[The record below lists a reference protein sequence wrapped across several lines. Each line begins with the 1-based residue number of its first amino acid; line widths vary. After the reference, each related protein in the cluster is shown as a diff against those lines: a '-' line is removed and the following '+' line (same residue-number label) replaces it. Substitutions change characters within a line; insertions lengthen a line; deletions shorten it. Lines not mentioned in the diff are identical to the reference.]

1 MKIPVI
7 YLLCIV
13 SILSACGG
21 RQKPATDAYTQQKDL
36 LLKAINVKI
45 NEQKAR
51 LGQLDTMEFRY
62 KKQLDSTATKEI
74 KVALQQK
81 IMLLDS
87 EKTDAQH
94 RIQFFLMKQ
103 SKVQQMRG
111 MHQMPTS
118 KTENP

>member
-1 MKIPVI
+1 MKRPVI

-21 RQKPATDAYTQQKDL
+21 KQKPATDAYTQQKDL
-36 LLKAINVKI
+36 LLKAINAKI
-45 NEQKAR
+45 DEQKAR
-51 LGQLDTMEFRY
+51 LGQLDSMEFKY
-62 KKQLDSTATKEI
+62 KNQLDSTGTKEI
-74 KVALQQK
+74 KTALQQK

-111 MHQMPTS
+111 THQMPTT
-118 KTENP
+118 KTENQ